1 MPKQQPQQSQQH
13 SPQPSAVE
21 PTRRQLGRLALGGV
35 TAMALAACGGGG
47 GGDGTSSKDLDLR
60 AAYERIVQGM
70 DYDDVNKAVGVPS
83 GDNSPSTRNW
93 VSGGQHLVVGFSPQ
107 SNGIYLVGSVQ
118 LFTADGSELIKE
130 FDLT

>member
-1 MPKQQPQQSQQH
+1 MPKQQAQQSLQL

-21 PTRRQLGRLALGGV
+21 PTRRQLGRLALGGL
-35 TAMALAACGGGG
+35 TAMALVACGGGG
-47 GGDGTSSKDLDLR
+47 GDDTSSKELDLR
-60 AAYERIVQGM
+60 AAYDRIVQGM
-70 DYDDVNKAVGVPS
+70 DYDDVNKAVGAPS

-93 VSGGQHLVVGFSPQ
+93 VSGGQHLVVGFTPQ

-118 LFTADGSELIKE
+118 LFTANGSELIKE